1 MVDMRLAYAL
11 FERLKPGCQL
21 IIVGDADQLPSVG
34 AGNVLREFIRCGL
47 IPTAVLD
54 TVFRQAHN
62 SRIAVNAHA
71 VNHNE
76 TRLQYG
82 DDFQMIEASEADEA
96 AQLVIK
102 NYLDE
107 IQAHGVEGVQILTPF
122 RKKGS
127 VGANALNSQLRELVN
142 PADRCKP
149 EVKSG
154 SKTYRVG
161 DRIIQTCNRNGVSNG
176 DVGFITGIQIEDD
189 EPVILIR
196 LLDGRELRYTL
207 EMMEDTELSYCLTIH
222 KSQGS
227 EYPTVIIPLL
237 KEHYIMLRRNLL
249 YTAITRAKEKVILI
263 GQRQAVYMAI
273 HKSDVDKRNTV
284 LADRIAAYYAREM
297 RECAS

>member
-1 MVDMRLAYAL
+1 M
-11 FERLKPGCQL
+11 
-21 IIVGDADQLPSVG
+21 
-34 AGNVLREFIRCGL
+34 
-47 IPTAVLD
+47 
-54 TVFRQAHN
+54 
-62 SRIAVNAHA
+62 
-71 VNHNE
+71 
-76 TRLQYG
+76 
-82 DDFQMIEASEADEA
+82 
-96 AQLVIK
+96 IK

-142 PADRCKP
+142 PADRSKL

-176 DVGFITGIQIEDD
+176 DVGIITGIQIEDD

-284 LADRIAAYYAREM
+284 LADRIAAYYARET